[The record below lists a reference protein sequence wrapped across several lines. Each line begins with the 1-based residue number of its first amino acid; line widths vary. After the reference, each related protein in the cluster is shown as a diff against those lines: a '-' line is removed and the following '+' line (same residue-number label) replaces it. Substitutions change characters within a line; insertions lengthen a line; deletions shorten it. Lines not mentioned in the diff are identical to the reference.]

1 MANVTQAIKDN
12 IRITEYAEVIG
23 FHPIRRKGQK
33 ESWCLAEHDSLVIKL
48 DRSGHQWFV
57 WNSQGVS
64 GSIIDFAMAIN
75 GWDSATAISEL
86 RQYMGGR
93 IPTPHSHP
101 LPDPPKK
108 EPSPFVLPL
117 KNSSHSRL
125 KAYLCKTRGLDP
137 RIVSE
142 LLKQEAIY
150 QDSRNNVVF
159 VGRDYDNEA
168 KYASFRGTLSDIQF
182 RGDVEGSNKE
192 IGFSMNLVGQAPTR
206 LFVCESPIDAMS
218 VASMLE
224 YFGRDGHSYAYLSLG
239 GTASNALAY
248 HLPHHPQINTIY
260 LCQDNDEGG
269 LKSRAACCKALE
281 QLGYQGRLINKPP
294 IGKDFNDDLL
304 SLRHAQQEQTQQ
316 HIQTHSITR

>member
-1 MANVTQAIKDN
+1 MV
-12 IRITEYAEVIG
+12 
-23 FHPIRRKGQK
+23 
-33 ESWCLAEHDSLVIKL
+33 CLEQSRCLRQHNRLC
-48 DRSGHQWFV
+48 
-57 WNSQGVS
+57 
-64 GSIIDFAMAIN
+64 MAIN

-159 VGRDYDNEA
+159 VG
-168 KYASFRGTLSDIQF
+168 
-182 RGDVEGSNKE
+182 E
-192 IGFSMNLVGQAPTR
+192 IMITKRNTHRFVGLYLIFSSG
-206 LFVCESPIDAMS
+206 AM
-218 VASMLE
+218 
-224 YFGRDGHSYAYLSLG
+224 
-239 GTASNALAY
+239 
-248 HLPHHPQINTIY
+248 
-260 LCQDNDEGG
+260 
-269 LKSRAACCKALE
+269 
-281 QLGYQGRLINKPP
+281 
-294 IGKDFNDDLL
+294 
-304 SLRHAQQEQTQQ
+304 
-316 HIQTHSITR
+316 